1 MVQKKKA
8 LVMNLLRTG
17 IETFNGL
24 IGNVQEG
31 AKPQA
36 ESRTAGEELSEL
48 IEKYAE
54 LNSARGQI
62 EGRKNAAG
70 KKIKSMLMDR
80 EKLEAIK
87 KLDGFQVKEYENGDL
102 FIVYRGK
109 ATYRIGLYRY
119 YAIANSVDLR
129 SVEDELKRRGLY
141 TSDMVTLDV
150 AALRKKMKYSA
161 DSRYAEL
168 RKSMFEGMLRE
179 DKFLKIERE

>member
-24 IGNVQEG
+24 VGNVQEG
-31 AKPQA
+31 AKPKA
-36 ESRTAGEELSEL
+36 ESTDIGEELSAL
-48 IEKYAE
+48 LEKYAE
-54 LNSARGQI
+54 LNSSRGQI
-62 EGRKNAAG
+62 EGRKNAIG
-70 KKIKSMLMDR
+70 KKIKGMLTDR

-87 KLDGFQVKEYENGDL
+87 KLEGVQVKEYENGDL
-102 FIVYRGK
+102 FIVYKGD
-109 ATYRIGLYRY
+109 ATYRVGLYKY
-119 YAIANSVDLR
+119 YGIASNVDLQ
-129 SVEDELKRRGLY
+129 SIEDELKRRGLY

-179 DKFLKIERE
+179 DKFLKVERE